1 MARRKRKLKRPQVLP
16 DPIYGSTLVSKFI
29 NRLMLDGKKT
39 KAEAIFYTALD
50 LIKEK
55 MGQDPFEVFQK
66 AISNISPEMEVRSR
80 RVGGASYQIPVEVR
94 EERKQTLIF
103 RWLVSISRDRKERGM
118 ENKLAGEI
126 MDAFNNAGNCVK
138 KKIDIPWIRLEISE
152 SWRISMREKQQQL
165 KEFYFILEK
174 LIKSAKCMKAP
185 LKWIGWSRSGSA
197 VLPLPVRPLLVS
209 GKITG
214 LTLLIL
220 LVT

>member
-138 KKIDIPWIRLEISE
+138 KKIDTHKMAEANRAFAHLRW
-152 SWRISMREKQQQL
+152 
-165 KEFYFILEK
+165 
-174 LIKSAKCMKAP
+174 
-185 LKWIGWSRSGSA
+185 
-197 VLPLPVRPLLVS
+197 
-209 GKITG
+209 
-214 LTLLIL
+214 
-220 LVT
+220 